1 MSAQYHIQPA
11 TLQDIPAIIQIVNSA
26 YYGQA
31 GSKSWT
37 SEGHLVAGPRITEEN
52 LYNYLQQP
60 TITIIKCADEQGN
73 VVGCVLLEKKK
84 DTLYLGM
91 LSVDPQ
97 IQASG
102 IGKLLL
108 QQAETFARQHQ
119 YATITITVIDQRHEL
134 IDWYKRKGYK
144 PTGNIQ
150 PFTNPSSTALA
161 DFSFVELQKDI
172 TKAQ

>member
-1 MSAQYHIQPA
+1 MSSQYHIQPA
-11 TLQDIPAIIQIVNSA
+11 TLHDIAAILKVVNSA
-26 YYGQA
+26 YHGQA
-31 GSKSWT
+31 GSNSWT

-60 TITIIKCADEQGN
+60 TVTILRCADEQGT

-97 IQASG
+97 IQALG

-108 QQAETFARQHQ
+108 LQAETFARDHQ
-119 YATITITVIDQRHEL
+119 YTTITITVIDRRHEL

-161 DFSFVELQKDI
+161 DFSFVELQK
-172 TKAQ
+172 AL